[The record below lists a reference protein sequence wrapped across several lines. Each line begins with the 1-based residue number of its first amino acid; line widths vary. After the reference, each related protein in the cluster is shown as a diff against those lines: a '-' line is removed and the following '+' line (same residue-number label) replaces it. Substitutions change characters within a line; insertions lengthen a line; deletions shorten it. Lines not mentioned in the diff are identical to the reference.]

1 MFYIE
6 VFFILRVLFQRFQCE
21 DTLVVE
27 ELESLAVSPRSP
39 AMFVISRRRWA
50 ELAGE

>member
-1 MFYIE
+1 MSFIE
-6 VFFILRVLFQRFQCE
+6 VFFNWSVLFQRFHYE
-21 DTLVVE
+21 DTLVME